1 MATIITTSIF
11 CIILGAIIGSFLG
24 VCAYRIPMGKYPPE
38 REGIKVLGRRLSITD
53 PARSLC
59 PNCEHQLSWWHN
71 IPLISWIALGGRCA
85 FCKSRIP
92 FRYLLIELMTGILCM
107 LCYWRFGPSLTAA
120 VAFIFVSAMVVIV
133 FIDLDY
139 MIIPNVITYPG
150 TVIGAVL
157 VAVNQ
162 ALQMQGSPLISEPFV
177 ASLIDSF
184 YGLLAGPGV
193 LLALWWFYRVVR
205 KREGLGLGDVKL
217 LAMIGVTFG
226 PVGAWFTIFVG
237 SVIGSVL
244 GIIQVLA
251 RRIGFSQ
258 AVPFGPY
265 LVIGFLFFL
274 FDGPGL
280 LARMLNHPEI
290 PLLWWISQQR

>member
-1 MATIITTSIF
+1 
-11 CIILGAIIGSFLG
+11 
-24 VCAYRIPMGKYPPE
+24 
-38 REGIKVLGRRLSITD
+38 
-53 PARSLC
+53 
-59 PNCEHQLSWWHN
+59 
-71 IPLISWIALGGRCA
+71 
-85 FCKSRIP
+85 
-92 FRYLLIELMTGILCM
+92 M